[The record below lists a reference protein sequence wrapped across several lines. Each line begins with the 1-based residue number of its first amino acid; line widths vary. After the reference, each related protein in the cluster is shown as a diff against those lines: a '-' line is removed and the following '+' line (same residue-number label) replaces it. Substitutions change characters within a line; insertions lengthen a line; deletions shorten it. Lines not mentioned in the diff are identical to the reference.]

1 MQIPLAQVRRRFRE
15 APVPVYFGGSFNPF
29 HSGHRAIVETLL
41 DCFALCPLVLLPNR
55 VSPFKCPD
63 NVSGLPDLH
72 KAEENFLHRAALLQI
87 VLAELR
93 QNHPDSSLK
102 LELCEWER
110 EGPSFTADTL
120 RLLLP
125 QKSTGKSCVLALGW
139 DSFCTLHLWK
149 DVRYLLET
157 CILAVFRRAP
167 VGLPIGVG
175 PKISSA
181 LITPSSMPKI
191 PDKAAE
197 QVEAEYTVLELDNPC
212 SSTDIR
218 SALAGPR
225 PFCAR
230 GYRRLEQ
237 DLGPGQLAYI
247 LKNNLYCG
255 GFRKR

>member
-55 VSPFKCPD
+55 VSPFKSSR
-63 NVSGLPDLH
+63 NISGLSDSTIH
-72 KAEENFLHRAALLQI
+72 RAEENFLHRAALLQI

-93 QNHPDSSLK
+93 QSRPGCLLK

-149 DVRYLLET
+149 DLRYLLEN

-167 VGLPIGVG
+167 D
-175 PKISSA
+175 
-181 LITPSSMPKI
+181 TPVPGTPKI
-191 PDKAAE
+191 PDKAVK
-197 QVEAEYTVLELDNPC
+197 QVEKNAEYTVLELDNRC
-212 SSTDIR
+212 SSTAIR

-225 PFCAR
+225 PFSAER
-230 GYRRLEQ
+230 HRRLEQ
-237 DLGPGQLAYI
+237 NLGPGQLAYI

>member
-1 MQIPLAQVRRRFRE
+1 MQIPLAQVRRRLRE

-55 VSPFKCPD
+55 VSPFKSSR
-63 NVSGLPDLH
+63 NVSGLSDSTIH
-72 KAEENFLHRAALLQI
+72 RAEEIFLHRVALLQI

-125 QKSTGKSCVLALGW
+125 RQSAGKSCVLALGW

-149 DVRYLLET
+149 DVRYLLEN

-167 VGLPIGVG
+167 D
-175 PKISSA
+175 
-181 LITPSSMPKI
+181 TPKI
-191 PDKAAE
+191 PDKPTE
-197 QVEAEYTVLELDNPC
+197 QVEKNAEYSVLELDNRC
-212 SSTDIR
+212 SSTAIR

-225 PFCAR
+225 PFSAE
-230 GYRRLEQ
+230 RRQKLEQ

-247 LKNNLYCG
+247 LKNNLYC
-255 GFRKR
+255 

>member
-1 MQIPLAQVRRRFRE
+1 MQIPLAQVRRRLRE

-41 DCFALCPLVLLPNR
+41 DCFALCSLVLLPNR

-63 NVSGLPDLH
+63 TVSGLPDLH

-93 QNHPDSSLK
+93 QNRPDSSLK

-149 DVRYLLET
+149 DLRYLLEN

-167 VGLPIGVG
+167 PVPST
-175 PKISSA
+175 PKIA
-181 LITPSSMPKI
+181 
-191 PDKAAE
+191 DKAAE
-197 QVEAEYTVLELDNPC
+197 QFEAEYTVLELDNRC
-212 SSTDIR
+212 SSTAIR

-225 PFCAR
+225 PFSAEQH
-230 GYRRLEQ
+230 RRLEQ

-255 GFRKR
+255 KRGFRKR